1 MKHPTKVTLVTTRSS
16 GDSFLKRVELQN
28 ACLSRGHSNLFIPST
43 LHGEPY
49 DQDGQFNES
58 KHQDNMEVALQQYI
72 ARVDGTPYM
81 GTTISLHRGVSSHD
95 LLERRKRLL
104 VFLKGSGRDKA
115 QLKQRDASTVQVLQ
129 ECLGSKTK
137 PHG

>member
-1 MKHPTKVTLVTTRSS
+1 M
-16 GDSFLKRVELQN
+16 
-28 ACLSRGHSNLFIPST
+28 FIPST

-49 DQDGQFNES
+49 DQDGQFDES
-58 KHQDNMEVALQQYI
+58 KHRDNMEAALQQYI
-72 ARVDGTPYM
+72 ARVD

-115 QLKQRDASTVQVLQ
+115 QLKQRDAQ
-129 ECLGSKTK
+129 EYKYFENV
-137 PHG
+137 